1 VARLSLARLSLARLH
16 PAQLG
21 WQDLAV
27 MSGGTP
33 ATAALDRAGVSYT
46 LHSYAHDSRAGS
58 YGEEAA
64 ALLGIDPDRIFKTLI
79 AIVDNR
85 LVCAVVPVSSRL
97 SLKALA
103 SAAGGRRA
111 DLADPARAQRATG
124 YVLGG
129 ISPFGHKS
137 AIPVLVDSSVTGLET
152 VFVSAGKRGLQV
164 ELAPTDLL
172 RLTGGSTAPIA
183 TG

>member
-1 VARLSLARLSLARLH
+1 
-16 PAQLG
+16 
-21 WQDLAV
+21 

-33 ATAALDRAGVSYT
+33 ATVALDRARVSYL
-46 LHSYAHDSRAGS
+46 LHPYAHDSRAGS

-64 ALLGIDPDRIFKTLI
+64 ALLGIDPNRIFKTLI
-79 AIVDNR
+79 AAVDTR

-97 SLKALA
+97 NLKALA

-111 DLADPARAQRATG
+111 DLADPAKAQRATG

-129 ISPFGHKS
+129 ISPLGHRS
-137 AIPVLVDSSVTGLET
+137 AIPVLVDSSVTGFQT

-164 ELAPTDLL
+164 ELAPADLL
-172 RLTGGSTAPIA
+172 RLTGAKTAPIA
-183 TG
+183 TP

>member
-1 VARLSLARLSLARLH
+1 
-16 PAQLG
+16 
-21 WQDLAV
+21 

-33 ATAALDRAGVSYT
+33 ATVALDRAGVDYT

-64 ALLGIDPDRIFKTLI
+64 ALLGVDPRRLFKTLI
-79 AIVDNR
+79 AAVDSR
-85 LVCAVVPVSSRL
+85 LVCAVVPVASRL
-97 SLKALA
+97 DLKALVA
-103 SAAGGRRA
+103 SVGGRRVE
-111 DLADPARAQRATG
+111 LADPAKAQRATG

-129 ISPFGHKS
+129 ISPLGQKS
-137 AIPVLVDSSVTGLET
+137 PIPVVVDSSASDFDT

-164 ELAPTDLL
+164 ELAPAELI
-172 RLTGGSTAPIA
+172 RLSGASTASIT